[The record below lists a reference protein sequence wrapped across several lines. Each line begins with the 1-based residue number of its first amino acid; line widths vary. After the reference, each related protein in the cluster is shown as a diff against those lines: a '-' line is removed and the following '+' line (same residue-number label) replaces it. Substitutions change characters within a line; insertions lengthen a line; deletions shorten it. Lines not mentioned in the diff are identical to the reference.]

1 MHGEKKAG
9 DRVTYSPKS
18 IHAVAASIDP
28 ERASIH
34 GRTSRMQLIRAV
46 VILVFLA
53 GIEVTASAGDFD
65 LPYDVG
71 VTLTASPTDGLLPGQ
86 PVDMTLSVTNNGTG
100 ELPTV
105 LVTSS
110 VYVDEMK
117 FVSVNADE
125 CFLFVVVGDLAGGS
139 YDYRTEWWVSLPD
152 LSPPIAGGETR
163 VCHFQIA
170 MTELAPATYMFS
182 FGLPD
187 SFHDPD
193 PSNDRATVVLHRAA
207 AAPTPVSTLSVA
219 MLWLLTALFAIAGAM
234 KHQILGAAS

>member
-1 MHGEKKAG
+1 MSLTRA
-9 DRVTYSPKS
+9 
-18 IHAVAASIDP
+18 AVA
-28 ERASIH
+28 
-34 GRTSRMQLIRAV
+34 
-46 VILVFLA
+46 LVFLA
-53 GIEVTASAGDFD
+53 GIEATASAGDFE
-65 LPYDVG
+65 LPYDVD
-71 VTLTASPTDGLLPGQ
+71 VTLTASPTDDLVPGQ
-86 PVDMTLSVTNNGTG
+86 PIDMALSVTNNGTG
-100 ELPTV
+100 DLSTV

-125 CFLFVVVGDLAGGS
+125 CFLFVVVGDLAGGG

-152 LSPPIAGGETR
+152 LSPPIAAGETR

-170 MTELAPATYMFS
+170 LTELAPATYTFS

-207 AAPTPVSTLSVA
+207 GVPTQVPTLSVA
-219 MLWLLTALFAIAGAM
+219 MLWLLAALSASIGIAAL
-234 KHQILGAAS
+234 KTRRVRRIAADG